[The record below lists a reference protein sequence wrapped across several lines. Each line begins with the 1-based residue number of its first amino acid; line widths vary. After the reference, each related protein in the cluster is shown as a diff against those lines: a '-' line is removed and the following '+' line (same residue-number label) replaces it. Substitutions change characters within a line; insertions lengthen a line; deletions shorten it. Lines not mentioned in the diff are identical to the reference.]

1 LIALRPS
8 QLQIL
13 TFGQRCSQGR
23 KHGDA
28 ADYLLLQSQMIM
40 KQLVSSNVAG
50 VHAGHGV
57 VHQKLGINLRGSR
70 CCRFGSEG
78 LTKIIA
84 TF

>member
-1 LIALRPS
+1 LVALRPS

-13 TFGQRCSQGR
+13 TFGQRCSQSR
-23 KHGDA
+23 KHGA
-28 ADYLLLQSQMIM
+28 ADYLLLQSQMIV

-57 VHQKLGINLRGSR
+57 VHQELGINLRGSR
-70 CCRFGSEG
+70 CCRYGSEG